1 MPLLRKVKFVPIFIY
16 DSSQDYLDNNTKKES
31 EMTEIE
37 KEKVIKK
44 YQKKLK
50 SHWQALQ
57 ELALES
63 GMKV

>member
-1 MPLLRKVKFVPIFIY
+1 MPLLEKVKFVPIFIY

-37 KEKVIKK
+37 KEKVRKK

-50 SHWQALQ
+50 
-57 ELALES
+57 
-63 GMKV
+63 